1 MDIAPLKSKLAAGRR
16 VMGVWSVV
24 ANATLVEIAARAGLD
39 FHILDMEHGAYDFGT
54 LEQAIR
60 AAECGGSAP
69 LVRVPDLTPSTFQR
83 VLDLGAH
90 GLIVPQIRNAADAEL
105 AVRYA
110 TYAPR
115 GQRGYNPFTRVA
127 DYAAPSSAST
137 GKMKPSFL
145 TLGVIVENETA
156 YRDLPA
162 ICAIA
167 DIDIVYL
174 GVYDM
179 SLALGCDG
187 DVNHPR
193 VKEFVASASR
203 TILAAGKTI
212 GMMARSA
219 QAAEAAIK
227 SGARMIVGG
236 VDSNIAYQ
244 SFEAMSGWVGSVEAK
259 DGS

>member
-1 MDIAPLKSKLAAGRR
+1 MDISPLKTKLAAAQP

-24 ANATLVEIAARAGLD
+24 ANATLVEIGARAGLD

-90 GLIVPQIRNAADAEL
+90 GLIVPQIRNAAEAEL

-110 TYAPR
+110 NYAPR
-115 GQRGYNPFTRVA
+115 GQRGYNPFTRGA
-127 DYAAPSSAST
+127 DYAAPASASV
-137 GKMKPSFL
+137 GKMKAGFL

-156 YRDLPA
+156 YRDLA
-162 ICAIA
+162 NICALRGV
-167 DIDIVYL
+167 DVVYL

-187 DVNHPR
+187 DVGHPK
-193 VKEFVASASR
+193 VKEFVADASR

-212 GMMARSA
+212 GVMARNA
-219 QAAEAAIK
+219 AAAEAAIK

-236 VDSNIAYQ
+236 VDSNVAYQ
-244 SFEAMSGWVGSVEAK
+244 SFQAISGWAKGGS
-259 DGS
+259 